1 MPKPSRTPR
10 SSPVKKT
17 SPKKG
22 DDPLMSDWRALAGAV
37 GDFIRY
43 WGFRR
48 IHGEI
53 WTQLYLSPT
62 PLSGVELT
70 RRLEV
75 SKALVSKGLGELQE
89 HGLIRVAGGDG
100 KTVLFEAHPGVF
112 GVIRAILAR
121 RERVMIQ
128 EAFRRTRVLEGRM
141 KGDSRLDPE
150 RVTNLLAMIQA
161 ATSALDLI
169 LELSDEAGMEQWP
182 LLVPRAPKGTR
193 L

>member
-1 MPKPSRTPR
+1 MAGASLKPSRKAPAR
-10 SSPVKKT
+10 KAVAGKMAA
-17 SPKKG
+17 KKG
-22 DDPLMSDWRALAGAV
+22 ADPLKAEWRALAGAV

-53 WTQLYLSPT
+53 WTQLYLSPQ

-75 SKALVSKGLGELQE
+75 SKALVSKGLAELQE
-89 HGLIRVAGGDG
+89 YGLIRVAGGDG

-112 GVIRAILAR
+112 GVIRGILAR

-128 EAFRRTRVLEGRM
+128 EAFRRARGLEARVG
-141 KGDSRLDPE
+141 GDSRVDPK
-150 RVTNLLAMIQA
+150 RVESLLAMIQA
-161 ATSALDLI
+161 ASSALDLI

-182 LLVPRAPKGTR
+182 LLVRPR
-193 L
+193 